1 MLIRKLLG
9 ISLLLLLLAGCSS
22 DDDIAIND
30 NNIQGYWECATRN
43 GESTTGTYSGVEN
56 TSGLLFLSDGEIK
69 YWGYFLNDYTGTVEY
84 SEEHWG
90 YFYLDDEGTLQISHG
105 RKDSAPYPDDLY
117 YKVTSLTKDRMII
130 RSWGGFA
137 GTPFEKGYDVVY
149 KRLSKTP
156 YTQINII

>member
-1 MLIRKLLG
+1 MSMRKLLSIG
-9 ISLLLLLLAGCSS
+9 VLLLLLAGCSS
-22 DDDIAIND
+22 DVAIND
-30 NNIQGYWECATRN
+30 NNIQGYWECTTRD

-84 SEEHWG
+84 SEQHWG
-90 YFYLDDEGTLQISHG
+90 YYYLDDEGTLEIRFG
-105 RKDSAPYPDDLY
+105 LKDSEPYPDEMY
-117 YKVTSLTKDRMII
+117 YKITSLTKNRMVI

-137 GTPFEKGYDVVY
+137 GIPFEKGSDVVY

-156 YTQINII
+156 YTQIKII